1 MKCSLK
7 KHQNIDAISCC
18 QDCQKYFCNKCQNL
32 HSDLFDNH
40 TLFNLKDSNEI
51 FTNIYPEKD
60 HCKLEFFCKNHNTL
74 CCLACISRIKKK
86 FYGQHNI
93 CEICLI
99 EEIKDVKKN
108 NLKKNIVNVLS

>member
-1 MKCSLK
+1 MEKPGKKCSLK

-40 TLFNLKDSNEI
+40 TLLNLKESNEI
-51 FTNIYPEKD
+51 FTNICPEKD

-74 CCLACISRIKKK
+74 CCLACISRIKKN
-86 FYGQHNI
+86 FMVNI
-93 CEICLI
+93 IFAKYAL
-99 EEIKDVKKN
+99 
-108 NLKKNIVNVLS
+108 LKKKKI